1 MNISVLHED
10 LLVWLCFLLS
20 VYVRILLSRVCA
32 LSRIDAVSFG
42 EGDIGTMCLH
52 LSMKP
57 GEYSYFSPRTL
68 SMWAGPEHWRFKPRH
83 KCMYVFR
90 DWIYML
96 LPGCGSVGK
105 WAICEWGA
113 TGESLAEGCKDNRGW
128 SISLQRK
135 G

>member
-1 MNISVLHED
+1 MPAEGAGDVCTELIWILNARSGPVCAKGMIS
-10 LLVWLCFLLS
+10 LS
-20 VYVRILLSRVCA
+20 GVCA
-32 LSRIDAVSFG
+32 LSRIDAVPFG

-90 DWIYML
+90 DSGSYAADAATARSR
-96 LPGCGSVGK
+96 LPLEMGGLSVIK
-105 WAICEWGA
+105 
-113 TGESLAEGCKDNRGW
+113 
-128 SISLQRK
+128 
-135 G
+135 